1 MRHWGEGRECSQ
13 ASAIRM
19 NPLAYRCE
27 VIAEASIEGKELLKG
42 GATDH
47 EKTVVVAVGA
57 VHEAAIAS
65 LADRPLI

>member
-1 MRHWGEGRECSQ
+1 
-13 ASAIRM
+13 M

-27 VIAEASIEGKELLKG
+27 VIAEASIEGRELLKS

-47 EKTVVVAVGA
+47 EKT